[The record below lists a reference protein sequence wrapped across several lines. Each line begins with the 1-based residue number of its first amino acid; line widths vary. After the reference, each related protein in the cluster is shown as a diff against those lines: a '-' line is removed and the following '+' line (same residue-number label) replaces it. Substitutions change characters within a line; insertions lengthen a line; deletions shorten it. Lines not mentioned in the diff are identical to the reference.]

1 MYDTKTRVGLV
12 KRQVRKRKLRHEKH
26 VLRSLSVLC
35 LFLCISLMGAI
46 RAFTGFARPAAPGM
60 YGAILLHEGAGG
72 YVLAGLLAFTAA
84 VLITVLCIRC
94 RKGIKRNIRIKKRHT
109 KEGMRQ

>member
-26 VLRSLSVLC
+26 MLRSLSVLC

-60 YGAILLHEGAGG
+60 YGAILMHEGAGG

>member
-26 VLRSLSVLC
+26 MLRSLSVLC

-60 YGAILLHEGAGG
+60 YGAILMHEGAGG

-94 RKGIKRNIRIKKRHT
+94 RKGIKRNIRIKKDIRRR
-109 KEGMRQ
+109 E

>member
-12 KRQVRKRKLRHEKH
+12 KRQVREKKLRHEKH
-26 VLRSLSVLC
+26 VLRGLSFLC
-35 LFLCISLMGAI
+35 LFLCISLMGTI
-46 RAFTGFARPAAPGM
+46 G
-60 YGAILLHEGAGG
+60 
-72 YVLAGLLAFTAA
+72 AFTAA